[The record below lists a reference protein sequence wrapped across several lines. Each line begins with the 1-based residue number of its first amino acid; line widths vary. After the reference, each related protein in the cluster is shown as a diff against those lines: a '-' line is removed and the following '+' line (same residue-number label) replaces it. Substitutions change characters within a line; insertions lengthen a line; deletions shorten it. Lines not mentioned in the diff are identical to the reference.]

1 MKKITQYAGVIVIVL
16 GALTLA
22 VTRIPSLVSSNALL
36 LTGLLLIV
44 AGIVLHI
51 RSIKHDSLY

>member
-1 MKKITQYAGVIVIVL
+1 MKKIAKNFGLILIVTGVLVL
-16 GALTLA
+16 GS
-22 VTRIPSLVSSNALL
+22 TRFSPFSTSNGML
-36 LTGLLLIV
+36 LTGLLCIM

>member
-1 MKKITQYAGVIVIVL
+1 MKKITQYAGVILIVL

-22 VTRIPSLVSSNALL
+22 ATRIPSLVSSNALL